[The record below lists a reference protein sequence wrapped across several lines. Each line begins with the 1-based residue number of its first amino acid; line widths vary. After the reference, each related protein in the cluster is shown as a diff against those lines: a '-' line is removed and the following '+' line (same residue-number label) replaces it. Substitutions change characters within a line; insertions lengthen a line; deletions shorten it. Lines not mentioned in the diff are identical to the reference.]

1 MTKSYTIRWSVNE
14 FAQGSQG
21 DLFMEKIRQ
30 VTDNIHGT
38 VYLSTLESELI
49 STPYFYRLHDIYQSS
64 TVYMTYPSNRTKR
77 YEHSLGTMELASS
90 MLFSAVSNADNFTR
104 NKLFEKLHIYLSDIV
119 EKAIEQSNGQVAP
132 YFEKCREKM
141 DAIFD
146 KFSYKQD
153 ETTDFT
159 DWIASCIEDAI
170 GKGIFSDSA
179 LDNFQFYP
187 MEIKETNTKDS
198 IENLFLYRCLLQAVR
213 IVALFHDVG
222 HPPYSHIIETV
233 LDQLYKECY
242 DDNNEWAKRKR
253 DEFKRAM
260 NPYASDKEELAY
272 KCRTFY
278 CDSSLV
284 DSALHERIG
293 LSLLQ
298 STLNDVI
305 PNFLIKVADSPLN
318 YSCKIASIIY
328 YIVVVEFVTAIL
340 TEKDI
345 VFKSFHKIVDGVL
358 DADRF
363 DYIMRD
369 SLNSGV
375 DWGKIPY
382 KRIIN
387 SAKLIYLDMKDDDNS
402 PFVVAYPKKVSDD
415 IVDLLLTRYK
425 IFARINF
432 HHRCMKTTVALQS
445 CVLELARDYLKSSGK
460 SSANGLCPEINILWS
475 ALTMKIGDRRMR
487 IIQWNDSWLICV
499 LHRAVGKL
507 MAGADEGKYKVLREN
522 LEEILLNKK
531 RYHSLIKRGADCQ
544 RFIKKVFEYAK
555 ITEHDLIALRE
566 HEYEKYYKTKGTEE
580 NITDD
585 KILELPIADAVDSIN
600 RIDEMLQVLENGDLE
615 LLNSLMPL
623 QQLCVNDALQVSLE
637 RDKNKGLIADYKT
650 IVNYGRGK
658 TGLPKHE
665 DVLEEIYLYD
675 ETQCTLFDERVTL
688 KPQIKAIEKTVPWIY
703 VYFVPPKGNIDI
715 KELSNT
721 VFNDMAQEVGKSLS
735 SRYIELFGTRNE
747 NPEAGMK

>member
-1 MTKSYTIRWSVNE
+1 
-14 FAQGSQG
+14 
-21 DLFMEKIRQ
+21 MEKIRQ
-30 VTDNIHGT
+30 VTDNIHDT
-38 VYLSTLESELI
+38 IYLSTLESELI

-90 MLFSAVSNADNFTR
+90 MLFSAVSNADHFTR
-104 NKLFEKLHIYLSDIV
+104 NKLFEKLHIYFRDIV
-119 EKAIEQSNGQVAP
+119 ERSIEQSNGQVAP

-141 DAIFD
+141 DVIFD
-146 KFSYKQD
+146 KFSYKED
-153 ETTDFT
+153 YTIDFT
-159 DWIASCIEDAI
+159 DKIIVCIEKALE
-170 GKGIFSDSA
+170 KGVFWDSA
-179 LDNFQFYP
+179 LDDFQFYP
-187 MEIKETNTKDS
+187 MEIRKTETQNS
-198 IENLFLYRCLLQAVR
+198 IENLFLYRCLLQAIR

-233 LDQLYKECY
+233 LEKLYQECY
-242 DDNNEWAKRKR
+242 DENNKWIKRKR
-253 DEFKRAM
+253 NEFKRAM
-260 NPYASDKEELAY
+260 DPYASEKEEIAY

-305 PNFLIKVADSPLN
+305 PDFLIRVADSSLD
-318 YSCKIASIIY
+318 YSCKIANIIY
-328 YIVVVEFVTAIL
+328 YIVVVEFTTAIL
-340 TEKDI
+340 IEKDI

-387 SAKLIYLDMKDDDNS
+387 SAKLIYLDKSGDDNS
-402 PFVVAYPKKVSDD
+402 PFVIAYPKKLSDD

-445 CVLELARDYLKSSGK
+445 CILELARDYLKSSDK
-460 SSANGLCPEINILWS
+460 SLNNGLCPEINILWS

-487 IIQWNDSWLICV
+487 IIQWNDSWLISI
-499 LHRAVGKL
+499 LHRALGKL
-507 MAGADEGKYKVLREN
+507 MTDDDEGRYKILREN

-544 RFIKKVFEYAK
+544 KFVQKVFAYAK
-555 ITEHDLIALRE
+555 ITEDDLIALRE
-566 HEYEKYYKTKGTEE
+566 HEYEKYYRTKDTEE
-580 NITDD
+580 NIAND

-600 RIDEMLQVLENGDLE
+600 RIDKMLQVIKNGDLE
-615 LLNSLMPL
+615 LLNSLLPL
-623 QQLCVNDALQVSLE
+623 QKLCINDAFQASLE
-637 RDKNKGLIADYKT
+637 QDKNKGLIVDYKT

-665 DVLEEIYLYD
+665 DVLDEIYLYD
-675 ETQCTLFDERVTL
+675 ETQWTLFDERVTL
-688 KPQIKAIEKTVPWIY
+688 RPQIKAIEKTVPWIY

-715 KELSNT
+715 KKLSSI
-721 VFNDMAQEVGKSLS
+721 VLDHMAQEVGKSLS
-735 SRYIELFGTRNE
+735 SRYKELFGSRN
-747 NPEAGMK
+747 

>member
-1 MTKSYTIRWSVNE
+1 
-14 FAQGSQG
+14 
-21 DLFMEKIRQ
+21 MEKIRQ

-90 MLFSAVSNADNFTR
+90 MLFSAVSNADNVTR
-104 NKLFEKLHIYLSDIV
+104 NILFEKLHIYLRDIV
-119 EKAIEQSNGQVAP
+119 VRAIEQSNGQVAP

-141 DAIFD
+141 DTIFD

-153 ETTDFT
+153 ENLDFI
-159 DWIASCIEDAI
+159 DRIILCIEEAI
-170 GKGIFSDSA
+170 RKGVFSDSA
-179 LDNFQFYP
+179 LNNFQFYP
-187 MEIKETNTKDS
+187 MESKETDSQDS

-233 LDQLYKECY
+233 LEQLYKECF
-242 DDNNEWAKRKR
+242 DENNKWVIKKR

-260 NPYASDKEELAY
+260 NPYASEQEELAY

-284 DSALHERIG
+284 DSALHERVG

-298 STLNDVI
+298 SALNDVI
-305 PNFLIKVADSPLN
+305 PDFLIKIADSSLE
-318 YSCKIASIIY
+318 YSNKIASIIY
-328 YIVVVEFVTAIL
+328 YIVVVEFTTAIL
-340 TEKDI
+340 IEKDVI
-345 VFKSFHKIVDGVL
+345 FKSFHKIVDGVL

-387 SAKLIYLDMKDDDNS
+387 SAKLIYLGKDGDDNS
-402 PFVVAYPKKVSDD
+402 PFVVSYPKKVSDD

-460 SSANGLCPEINILWS
+460 SLRNGLCPEISILWS

-487 IIQWNDSWLICV
+487 IIQWNDSWLISV
-499 LHRAVGKL
+499 LHGALGKL
-507 MAGADEGKYKVLREN
+507 MADDEGNYKVLREN

-531 RYHSLIKRGADCQ
+531 RYYSLIKRGTDCQ
-544 RFIKKVFEYAK
+544 RFVKKVFECAK
-555 ITEHDLIALRE
+555 ITEHDLIVLRE
-566 HEYEKYYKTKGTEE
+566 HEYEKYYRTKDTEE
-580 NITDD
+580 NITND

-600 RIDEMLQVLENGDLE
+600 RIDQMLQVLENGDLE

-623 QQLCVNDALQVSLE
+623 QQVCVNDALQISLE
-637 RDKNKGLIADYKT
+637 EDKNKGIIADYKT
-650 IVNYGRGK
+650 IINYGRGK

-675 ETQCTLFDERVTL
+675 ETQCVLFDERVTL
-688 KPQIKAIEKTVPWIY
+688 RPQIKAIEKTVPWIY
-703 VYFVPPKGNIDI
+703 VYFVPPKGNVDI
-715 KELSNT
+715 KALSNA
-721 VFNDMAQEVGKSLS
+721 VFNHMAQEVGKSLS
-735 SRYIELFGTRNE
+735 SRYIELFGSGNE
-747 NPEAGMK
+747 ILK